1 MIWLGLH
8 IYPWTNQLAKRFS
21 MLAVVGEVPILAAE
35 GMESASSNYKSD
47 CGRRVIPQ
55 GKIGAV
61 VSE

>member
-1 MIWLGLH
+1 
-8 IYPWTNQLAKRFS
+8 
-21 MLAVVGEVPILAAE
+21 MLAGVGEVPILAAE

-47 CGRRVIPQ
+47 CGRRVILQ